1 MNIIFMGTPDFAAA
15 VLKKIIEDK
24 KHRVSL
30 VVTQPDK
37 PKGRHGQLQ
46 PSEVKKLALEEG
58 IPVFQPTK
66 IKTQETFEELKKYEA
81 DVFVVAA
88 YGRIIP
94 KNILELPRYGCINV
108 HASLLPKY
116 RGAAPIQWAVING
129 DEKSGVCIM
138 QMDEGLDTG
147 DIITEA
153 ELTLDRKETSESL
166 FKKLSVLG
174 ANTLADTLEHI
185 EAGDIK
191 PKPQPKESTTSYA
204 RMITKN
210 DGLIDWNESAVKID
224 RIVRGM
230 NSWPAAF
237 TYMNGQIVKL
247 WDVDVLEDDKSE
259 ADNGTI
265 VRADKN
271 ALIVKSGKGAIKIN
285 ELQLQGKKRMKFD
298 EFLRGSRWEAG
309 MRFEG

>member
-15 VLKKIIEDK
+15 VLKKIIDDK

-58 IPVFQPTK
+58 IPVFQPMK

-94 KNILELPRYGCINV
+94 KNILGLPRYGCINV

-147 DIITEA
+147 DIIAEA

-174 ANTLADTLEHI
+174 ADTLADTLEHI
-185 EAGDIK
+185 EAGDIN

>member
-1 MNIIFMGTPDFAAA
+1 MGTPDFAAA
-15 VLKKIIEDK
+15 VLKKIIDDK

-58 IPVFQPTK
+58 IPVFQPMK

-94 KNILELPRYGCINV
+94 KNILGLPRYGCINV

-147 DIITEA
+147 DIIAEA

-174 ANTLADTLEHI
+174 ADTLADTLEHI
-185 EAGDIK
+185 EAGDIN